1 MCHRHRGRRVVRI
14 VERMLKQDA
23 KAKDS
28 HGGIFF

>member
-1 MCHRHRGRRVVRI
+1 MRHRHRCRRVGPI
-14 VERMLKQDA
+14 VERMLKQDT